1 MKRTSADRRASRR
14 SSKEISP
21 CFSWQSDAEE
31 STARFSLL
39 MAVAVSLAAL
49 FIVTPVYL
57 FGLGLAS
64 VASLAK
70 GVNTFSSGVFADPM
84 IWFPL
89 FGTSGLA
96 GLIVLVLASRKTIV
110 AFRFDG
116 KTEQLSYVEMAP
128 LRKPRTTV
136 VPFESIR
143 SVTPTTLTA
152 NATVGHLSV
161 VTRQPGRDEKSLWL
175 GHRIPVVSL
184 EEHSTWLSGYLG
196 DRVQPLFRQDC

>member
-1 MKRTSADRRASRR
+1 MVMPDGPLSL
-14 SSKEISP
+14 
-21 CFSWQSDAEE
+21 SWQSDTEG

-39 MAVAVSLAAL
+39 LAAVASLVVLA
-49 FIVTPVYL
+49 IVTPVYL

-64 VASLAK
+64 VASLAN
-70 GVNTFSSGVFADPM
+70 GVNPFSSDLFADPA

-96 GLIVLVLASRKTIV
+96 GLIVLALTSKRTIV
-110 AFRFDG
+110 AFRFDA

-136 VPFESIR
+136 VPFGSIR
-143 SVTPTTLTA
+143 SVTPTTLTTY
-152 NATVGHLSV
+152 ATTGHLSV
-161 VTRQPGRDEKSLWL
+161 VTCLPGQAEKSVWL
-175 GHRIPVVSL
+175 GDRIPVESL
-184 EEHSTWLSGYLG
+184 EEHCTWLSSYLG

>member
-21 CFSWQSDAEE
+21 CFSWQSDAEGL
-31 STARFSLL
+31 TARFSLL
-39 MAVAVSLAAL
+39 LAAAAL
-49 FIVTPVYL
+49 LVVLAIVTPVYL

-64 VASLAK
+64 VASLMN
-70 GVNTFSSGVFADPM
+70 GVNPFSSGVFADPA

-96 GLIVLVLASRKTIV
+96 GLMLLVATSRRTVV
-110 AFRFDG
+110 AFCFEA

-143 SVTPTTLTA
+143 SVTPTTLTTY
-152 NATVGHLSV
+152 ATVGHLSV
-161 VTRQPGRDEKSLWL
+161 VTRQPGQDEKSLWL
-175 GHRIPVVSL
+175 GDRIPVESL
-184 EEHSTWLSGYLG
+184 EEHCTWLSSYLG

>member
-21 CFSWQSDAEE
+21 CFSWQSDTEG

-39 MAVAVSLAAL
+39 LAAAASLAGLA
-49 FIVTPVYL
+49 IVTPVYL

-64 VASLAK
+64 VASLVK
-70 GVNTFSSGVFADPM
+70 GVNPFSSGVFADPM

-110 AFRFDG
+110 AFRFDA
-116 KTEQLSYVEMAP
+116 KTKQLSYIEMAP

-143 SVTPTTLTA
+143 SVTPTTLTT
-152 NATVGHLSV
+152 NATTGYLSV
-161 VTRQPGRDEKSLWL
+161 VTRQPGQDEKSLWL
-175 GHRIPVVSL
+175 GDRIPLESL
-184 EEHSTWLSGYLG
+184 QEHCTWLSSYLG